1 MRHIMLL
8 AAFLGGCQQL
18 SLTAASYNRMLV
30 IAMWTL
36 WMSSLIVVNRIPRLA
51 QEAHRLV
58 LGRVPDGRFESE
70 RMVTE
75 KVLAVQGGMVAAN
88 LEGIR
93 ISVEIATRMAFG
105 DVHSAS
111 NAVASAPMRIARA
124 AAQPT
129 HRTVADNARRLSG
142 G

>member
-1 MRHIMLL
+1 MLL
-8 AAFLGGCQQL
+8 AASPAGCQQK
-18 SLTAASYNRMLV
+18 SLTAEPYIRMILV
-30 IAMWTL
+30 PMWTL

-129 HRTVADNARRLSG
+129 RRTVADNARRLSG